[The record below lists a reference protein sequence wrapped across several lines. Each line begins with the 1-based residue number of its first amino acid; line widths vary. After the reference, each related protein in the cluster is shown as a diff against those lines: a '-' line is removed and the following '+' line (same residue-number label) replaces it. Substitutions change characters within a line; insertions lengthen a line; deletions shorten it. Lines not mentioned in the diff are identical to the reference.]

1 MLSFRIFVL
10 CFAGLSFNA
19 VLAQDYFYQHLK
31 PFSKETPSPEQYFGF
46 GIGEY
51 HVRHD
56 QIVSYFKT
64 LDQISEKAV
73 WMEYGKT
80 YEQRPLGMLIVS
92 SPENIKNLKQIQQDH
107 LNLITNYN
115 AEKASEV
122 PLIVNLGYSVHG
134 NEPSSTE
141 SSLLMAYI
149 LLASDHP
156 DIRQILK
163 NNVIFIDP
171 AINPDGRERH
181 TQWANMY
188 RAEQL
193 VSDKDDA
200 EHNENW
206 PRGRTNHYW
215 FDLNRD
221 WLLAIHT
228 ESRSK
233 LTWYHQWYPNVIGD
247 FHEMGTNS
255 SFFFEPM
262 KTNGSR
268 DPIMPVE
275 NYTELN
281 DFFAKYY
288 IKAMDSIGSL
298 YFTKEVFDGTYPG
311 YGSSYGDLQGG
322 LALLFEQASS
332 RGHVQET
339 QYGDMTF
346 AFTIRNQFLSGIA
359 TLEAATAYKKRLREY
374 QHQFFK
380 VGMTDNKGHQ
390 AYIFSREADHTRIK
404 AFIDKLLIHQ
414 VKVYDSKDGK
424 SFIVPIKQPQQRM
437 VKTFFETYSEYR
449 DSVFYDA
456 SAWSVANFYG
466 IKYKPSKMMP
476 ETGKQIVSINDLTSP
491 EPPVKSDYAYL
502 LDWRDSGTPALV
514 YTLQKSGI
522 HLAVTFRPF
531 NVKTHRGTFE
541 APYGTI
547 ILPVAKQE
555 MTADKIYE
563 LLAVQSKKTGAP
575 VYSMDSGYSEKGIDL
590 GSRHVQVFDIPKAAI
605 LVGEGTASYE
615 AGEVWHHTDQR
626 LQMPL
631 VKLQTHRFKQ
641 ANLNRYN
648 TLVMVSGSY
657 NSLDST
663 DVKKIQQW
671 TGQGNTLILSGS
683 AISWA
688 IKNKLVKEKLV
699 EAPKTEPGQLNRYPF
714 AQADEILGKDGIG
727 GALFSVDADISHPVC
742 FGYAEDR
749 LPVYKNNNIWLQ
761 PSQNPY
767 STVSKYSAN
776 PHIDG
781 YISPGNLKDY
791 MQKSASC
798 IIHQLG
804 QGRAVLFA
812 DNPVFRGSLY
822 STDRMLTNAL
832 FFGSLMKIPVR
843 PAGEED

>member
-1 MLSFRIFVL
+1 MCTFRIIL
-10 CFAGLSFNA
+10 WLGLGLWFDA
-19 VLAQDYFYQHLK
+19 VIAQDYYYQHLK
-31 PFSKETPSPEQYFGF
+31 PFSAAIPTPEQYFGF

-56 QIVSYFKT
+56 QIVSYFKA
-64 LDQISEKAV
+64 LDQNSEMAV

-107 LNLITNYN
+107 LQLITNYN
-115 AEKASEV
+115 AEKAAEV

-141 SSLLMAYI
+141 SSLLMAYT
-149 LLASDHP
+149 LLASEDQHIK
-156 DIRQILK
+156 DILK

-193 VSDKDDA
+193 VSDKEDA

-221 WLLAIHT
+221 WLLAVHP
-228 ESRSK
+228 ESRNK
-233 LTWYHQWYPNVIGD
+233 LIWYHQWYPNIIGD

-262 KTNGSR
+262 KTNGSK
-268 DPIMPVE
+268 DPIMPLE

-281 DFFAKYY
+281 DFFAKYF
-288 IKAMDSIGSL
+288 IEAMDSIGSL

-339 QYGDMTF
+339 PYGDMSF
-346 AFTIRNQFLSGIA
+346 SFTIRNQFLSGIA
-359 TLEAATAYKKRLREY
+359 TLKAATAYKNRLREY

-380 VGMTDNKGHQ
+380 ISSSDSKGHT
-390 AYIFSREADHTRIK
+390 AYIFSREADNTRIR

-414 VKVYDSKDGK
+414 IKVFESKDGQ
-424 SFIVPIKQPQQRM
+424 SYVVPLKQAQQRM
-437 VKTFFETYSEYR
+437 VKTFFETYNEYR

-466 IKYKPSKMMP
+466 IKYKPTRLIP
-476 ETGKQIVSINDLTSP
+476 ETGKQINSIKDLP
-491 EPPVKSDYAYL
+491 LPLVPVKSDYAYL
-502 LDWRDSGTPALV
+502 LDWRDSATPALV
-514 YTLQKSGI
+514 YALQKSGI
-522 HLAVTFRPF
+522 HMAVSFRPF
-531 NVKTHRGTFE
+531 TAQSHQGNFD

-547 ILPVAKQE
+547 ILPVAKQALTSE
-555 MTADKIYE
+555 KIYE
-563 LLAVQSKKTGAP
+563 LIVQYTQKFGAP
-575 VYSMDSGYSEKGIDL
+575 VYSIPSGYSHKGIDI

-605 LVGEGTASYE
+605 IVGEGTASYE
-615 AGEVWHHTDQR
+615 AGEMWHHTDQR

-631 VKLQTHRFKQ
+631 VKIQTHRFKQ
-641 ANLNRYN
+641 VNLNRYN
-648 TLVMVSGSY
+648 TLILVSGSY
-657 NSLDST
+657 NSMDSM
-663 DVKKIQQW
+663 DIKKIQQW
-671 TGQGNTLILSGS
+671 VNQGNTLILSGS
-683 AISWA
+683 AINWA
-688 IKNKLVKEKLV
+688 IKAKIVKEKLV
-699 EAPKTEPGQLNRYPF
+699 EAPKAEQGQQIRYPF
-714 AQADEILGKDGIG
+714 AQADEIIGREGIG
-727 GALFSVDADISHPVC
+727 GALFSVDADITHPVC
-742 FGYAEDR
+742 FGYMEDR
-749 LPVYKNNNIWLQ
+749 FPVYKNNNIWLQ

-767 STVSKYSAN
+767 ATVTKYSVN

-781 YISPGNLKDY
+781 YISVGNIKDY

-812 DNPVFRGSLY
+812 DNPVFRGTLY

-832 FFGSLMKIPVR
+832 FFGSLIR
-843 PAGEED
+843 NPARSSGEEE

>member
-1 MLSFRIFVL
+1 MLTIRCIIL
-10 CFAGLSFNA
+10 LIAGFGFNS
-19 VLAQDYFYQHLK
+19 VMAQDYYYHHLK
-31 PFSKETPSPEQYFGF
+31 PFSKEIPSPEQYFGF
-46 GIGEY
+46 GIGDY

-64 LDQISEKAV
+64 LDKISEKAV

-80 YEQRPLGMLIVS
+80 YEQRPLGMLVVS

-115 AEKASEV
+115 AEKAAEV

-149 LLASDHP
+149 LLASGHQ
-156 DIRQILK
+156 DIRQMLEE
-163 NNVIFIDP
+163 NVIFIDP

-193 VSDKDDA
+193 VSDKEDA

-221 WLLAIHT
+221 WLLAVHP

-233 LTWYHQWYPNVIGD
+233 LIWYHQWYPNIIGD

-262 KTNGSR
+262 KTNGSK

-281 DFFAKYY
+281 DFFATYF

-332 RGHVQET
+332 RGHIQET
-339 QYGDMTF
+339 PYGDMTF

-359 TLEAATAYKKRLREY
+359 TVQAATAYKNRLREY
-374 QHQFFK
+374 QHEFFK
-380 VGMTDNKGHQ
+380 VSTGDVKGNT
-390 AYIFSREADHTRIK
+390 AYIFSRESDNTRVK
-404 AFIDKLLIHQ
+404 AFLDKLLIHQ
-414 VKVYDSKDGK
+414 VKVYESKDGK
-424 SFIVPIKQPQQRM
+424 SFVVPMKQPQQRM

-466 IKYKPSKMMP
+466 IKYKSSKVMP
-476 ETGKQIVSINDLTSP
+476 ETGKQIVSTNDLSSP
-491 EPPVKSDYAYL
+491 PPPVKSEYGYI

-514 YTLQKSGI
+514 YALQKSGL
-522 HLAVTFRPF
+522 HMAVSFRPF
-531 NVKTHRGTFE
+531 SAKTHTGTFD
-541 APYGTI
+541 ASYGSI

-555 MTADKIYE
+555 MTSDKIYE
-563 LLAVQSKKTGAP
+563 LLATQSRQFGAP
-575 VYSMDSGYSEKGIDL
+575 VYSMLSGYSEKGIDA
-590 GSRHVQVFDIPKAAI
+590 GSRHVQVFDTPKAAM

-626 LQMPL
+626 LHMPL
-631 VKLQTHRFKQ
+631 VKLQTHRFRQ
-641 ANLNRYN
+641 ISLNRYN

-657 NSLDST
+657 SSLDSA
-663 DVKKIQQW
+663 DIKKIQQW
-671 TGQGNTLILSGS
+671 VSQGNTLILSGS

-688 IKNKLVKEKLV
+688 IKAKLIKEKLV
-699 EAPKTEPGQLNRYPF
+699 DAPKTEPGQTIRYPY
-714 AQADEILGKDGIG
+714 AQADEIIGREGIG
-727 GALFSVDADISHPVC
+727 GALFSVDADVTHPIC
-742 FGYAEDR
+742 FGYTEDR
-749 LPVYKNNNIWLQ
+749 FPVYKNNNIWLQ

-767 STVSKYSAN
+767 ATVTKYSVN

-781 YISPGNLKDY
+781 YISHANLKDY

-822 STDRMLTNAL
+822 STDRMLTNAI
-832 FFGSLMKIPVR
+832 FFGSLIKSPAR